1 MKKLRVEFLAAVML
15 LTACESEDFLDSG
28 NGDSAGGLVPMTFT
42 ADILQTR
49 TQLAEGNTVHW
60 TEGDQIAVWKSGGVK
75 QLFTAGNIN
84 GSSATF
90 TGEVEEADSYFA
102 FYPYNLANGQYT
114 DYFKFTIM
122 SSQTA
127 AAGTFSS
134 GLAPSWAKTENGSN
148 SLQFHNLCA
157 LVKFTVGADM
167 AGNGAFTL
175 VGADPY
181 DKIAGNGFKYYFNN
195 NKLEP
200 SSDYREYKREITLS
214 GNFEAGQSYYI
225 VVAPANL
232 TKGFSLLYESGEGK
246 LYRKVTTKSVNLQ
259 AGHILNLGTLETSK
273 FEKAVSAD
281 LYKTV
286 FSYNPGNFDGTVTIS
301 ESELADL
308 ASKKELNVS
317 GKDIKS
323 LAGIG
328 YCSALTKLDCSYNYT
343 NLTHLYIG
351 GLTELTELD
360 CSDNYNITSLDVS
373 GLTKLSKLTCRR
385 LVLNDL
391 DVSGLNELTELD
403 CGQNNIKK
411 LVINGLPKLSKL
423 DCSMSNELTE
433 LNLSDLPN
441 LTELYCNE
449 CQLTVLDVRGLT
461 GLTRLDC
468 WQNYNMTTLYV
479 NGMSGLEYLNCN
491 YCSVTELNLS
501 GLTGLTYLDCNS
513 CKISELDIREQS
525 SLETLGC
532 GGQSTPGD
540 KGGDPL
546 ILTLTLTSEQK
557 VKWDNVWK
565 DHYLNNM
572 WEWMGIEDVVLN
584 VKD

>member
-259 AGHILNLGTLETSK
+259 TGHILNLGTLETSK

-328 YCSALTKLDCSYNYT
+328 YCSALTKLDCSKNYT

-373 GLTKLSKLTCRR
+373 RLTKLSKLTCRR
-385 LVLNDL
+385 LALNDL

-491 YCSVTELNLS
+491 TCSITELNLS

-513 CKISELDIREQS
+513 CGISELDIREQS

-532 GGQSTPGD
+532 GGQGLEGKD
-540 KGGDPL
+540 DML
-546 ILTLTLTSEQK
+546 IPVTLTLTLTSEQK

-565 DHYLNNM
+565 DYYLNNL
-572 WEWMGIEDVVLN
+572 WGEDVVLN
-584 VKD
+584 VKN